1 MIELFKHRKMIKIS
15 PKEIEKNELEWE
27 YYFLKTIFTKNFR
40 DYELREGEYEFSYEE
55 FEYLFFIK
63 KENIDNLINKLF
75 HTQLHFEGIPEVGHN
90 ANYSMLSSCYFNSEE
105 NKIRLVLNHSLVS
118 FFKAPRGISLLLRF

>member
-1 MIELFKHRKMIKIS
+1 MIKIS

-27 YYFLKTIFTKNFR
+27 YFFLKTIFTKNFR

-63 KENIDNLINKLF
+63 KENIENLINKLF
-75 HTQLHFEGIPEVGHN
+75 HAKLHFEDIPELEHN
-90 ANYSMLSSCYFNSEE
+90 SIYSMLSSCNYEE
-105 NKIRLVLNHSLVS
+105 NKIILELNHRLVN